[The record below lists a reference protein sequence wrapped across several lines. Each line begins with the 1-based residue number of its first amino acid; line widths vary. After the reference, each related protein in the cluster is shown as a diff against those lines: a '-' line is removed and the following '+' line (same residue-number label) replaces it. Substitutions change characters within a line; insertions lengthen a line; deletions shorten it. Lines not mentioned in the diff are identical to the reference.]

1 MEDIDGEGWFGK
13 WEARVIQSM
22 LTLLQP
28 FENKTATVSVHILM
42 ITDGDSIHCKK
53 ERDHMKDLEGILR
66 QERQEVSP
74 VEVQSKQLKV
84 SDLTELAR
92 ISTAHMCTISFA
104 SGHAPGVDVVNIETV
119 LKSSEAFL

>member
-1 MEDIDGEGWFGK
+1 
-13 WEARVIQSM
+13 
-22 LTLLQP
+22 
-28 FENKTATVSVHILM
+28 
-42 ITDGDSIHCKK
+42 
-53 ERDHMKDLEGILR
+53 MKDLEGILR

-119 LKSSEAFL
+119 FSRSRKLYCNSGKHDTILAVVWAVFMLSAPISD